1 MIFCFDF
8 LFRVTF
14 LPSSD
19 TNFEVKNQNSN
30 HAKKDIRTNKRKQ
43 PDEEKKV
50 QKEFKDLCQISVDK
64 KSKNADVFNGA
75 LKKENPTFNNKKIQI
90 TTTEKIAKKPRL
102 SKYATDIQQEID
114 NKPQSSATNDDT
126 KKKTKRNYNKSPM
139 KVSAINKKIG
149 T

>member
-19 TNFEVKNQNSN
+19 TNFEVKNLNSN

-43 PDEEKKV
+43 PDEKNVV

-75 LKKENPTFNNKKIQI
+75 LNKENPTFNKKKIQV

-102 SKYATDIQQEID
+102 SKYAKEMQGID

-126 KKKTKRNYNKSPM
+126 MKKNKRNYNKSPM
-139 KVSAINKKIG
+139 KKSATNKKTG